1 MVVVACNIIIIITII
16 KFNNNYTLPD
26 DRVCISNS
34 FSDALKRFYMSHYLQ
49 FSVLVSSRFEWLSVH
64 CGMRS
69 SIDSPASSFFSIYR
83 VLGTRQK

>member
-34 FSDALKRFYMSHYLQ
+34 FSD
-49 FSVLVSSRFEWLSVH
+49 
-64 CGMRS
+64 G
-69 SIDSPASSFFSIYR
+69 
-83 VLGTRQK
+83 